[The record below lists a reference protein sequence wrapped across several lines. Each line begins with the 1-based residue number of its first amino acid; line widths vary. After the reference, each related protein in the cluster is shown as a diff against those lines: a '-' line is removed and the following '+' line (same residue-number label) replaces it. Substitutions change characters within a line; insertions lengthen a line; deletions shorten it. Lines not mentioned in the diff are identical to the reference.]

1 MFRKIMI
8 ATDLTAKSNNAL
20 RLAISLARGLPAEL
34 FALHVV
40 PLPTKLK
47 RWPSPPI
54 LDNKSYQLILRSQIV
69 SAEFELTNQIRG
81 LRWKPESVHLL
92 VKVGDPST
100 TIATVAK
107 ELGIDV
113 IVIARGSGGVLGSVT
128 ERIVRLAGQT
138 VLIAPV
144 KWPWGIKPFSMLPVG
159 AFKTFRS
166 KASTAAHKSEKKKQ
180 PAN

>member
-1 MFRKIMI
+1 
-8 ATDLTAKSNNAL
+8 
-20 RLAISLARGLPAEL
+20 
-34 FALHVV
+34 
-40 PLPTKLK
+40 
-47 RWPSPPI
+47 
-54 LDNKSYQLILRSQIV
+54 LILRSQIV

-113 IVIARGSGGVLGSVT
+113 IVIARGSGSVLGSVT
-128 ERIVRLAGQT
+128 ERIVRLARQT

-144 KWPWGIKPFSMLPVG
+144 KWPWGIKPFSMLSVG
-159 AFKTFRS
+159 EFKAFRS
-166 KASTAAHKSEKKKQ
+166 KASTTAHKSEKKM